1 MRFRPPV
8 DRAFAGLIGI
18 AVGLLLTAGAGIA
31 PAAAQQ
37 SVYQVSGISI
47 DATAETAAQA
57 RETAIGDAHI
67 GAMQALYRRMVM
79 APDVPRLPIL
89 TADQIA
95 SYVQDFS
102 VANERSSAGRY
113 LADFTFRFKRDAMR
127 GLFQQ
132 YGVRFAETQS
142 KPLVVLPVLGQGE
155 AAQLWQEGNP
165 WLRSWAEGRFDEGL
179 VPIVTPL
186 GDLSDV
192 ATITPLQALSGDG
205 ERLRTM
211 ASRYNSAGA
220 LVAQATLSGDPEQ
233 GTAALSV
240 TASRFDDGRLTTT
253 GVVNARQLPGEDLPT
268 LLARAATDVSAVEQ
282 NRWKQSNLLNF
293 GTRETIFV
301 TVPIGSLGAWLDI
314 KRRLE
319 NISSVIAADVRKL
332 KRAQVDLALTY
343 LGTREQLTR
352 ALAQQDLQLTAQANA
367 TGVGPSGLGGY
378 QGLAT
383 SGTENVYSALSAQG
397 QTVWEL
403 RVSGTAPSG
412 ATAGGTATSG
422 SGQTRAVPREQEPAA
437 SQPSVQ

>member
-1 MRFRPPV
+1 MRFRPPI
-8 DRAFAGLIGI
+8 DRVFACLIGI
-18 AVGLLLTAGAGIA
+18 GTGVLMAAGPGAA

-37 SVYQVSGISI
+37 SVYQVSGIFV

-67 GAMQALYRRMVM
+67 AAMQALYRRMVM

-102 VANERSSAGRY
+102 VADERSAAGRY

-127 GLFQQ
+127 NLFQQ

-142 KPLVVLPVLGQGE
+142 KPLVVLPILGEGE

-192 ATITPLQALSGDG
+192 ATITALQALSGDDD
-205 ERLRTM
+205 RLRKM
-211 ASRYNSAGA
+211 AGRYNTAGV
-220 LVAQATLSGDPEQ
+220 LVAQASLSGDAEQ

-240 TASRFDDGRLTTT
+240 TASRFAEGRLEAT
-253 GVVNARQLPGEDLPT
+253 GVVNARQLPGEDLAA

-282 NRWKQSNLLNF
+282 NRWKQANLLNF

-301 TVPIGSLGAWLDI
+301 MVPIAGLGTWLEI

-319 NISSVIAADVRKL
+319 NIPSVVAADVRKL
-332 KRAQVDLALTY
+332 KRTRVELALTY
-343 LGTREQLTR
+343 LGDSEQLER
-352 ALAQQDLQLTAQANA
+352 ALAQQDLQLTSQLNPA
-367 TGVGPSGLGGY
+367 GV
-378 QGLAT
+378 
-383 SGTENVYSALSAQG
+383 AQG
-397 QTVWEL
+397 IS
-403 RVSGTAPSG
+403 RPI
-412 ATAGGTATSG
+412 TAGGDVYGAVYTPDQTVYELRLRSAAS
-422 SGQTRAVPREQEPAA
+422 SSAGQTGVQERNTAPAEG
-437 SQPSVQ
+437 QPTVQ